1 VHKVVIHKR
10 GHYDR
15 LRYEQHPSP
24 PLPAGHVRIA
34 VHACGV
40 NYADCIVRMGLYSSA
55 REYVGWPITPGFE
68 VAGVVADV
76 GDGVTG
82 LSIGDPVLAVTR
94 FGGYT
99 DELVVPRH
107 QVWAR
112 PQSLSAV
119 EAAAMPAVFLTAWYA
134 LVQLARPESGAPI
147 LVHSAAGG
155 VGQALVQ
162 LARARGNKTVGIVGS
177 SHKIEAV
184 HALDPTAVV
193 VDKSANKRWW
203 DDVEREAP
211 DGYAAIFDA
220 NGVSTLK
227 ASYRHLAPTG
237 TLVIY
242 GFASMLPKGGK
253 RVSWLALAWD
263 FIRTPRFDPLHLV
276 ENNHNLMGFNL
287 SYLFDRVDI
296 LELGMGSLLPWFADG
311 TLSPPPVQTFALR
324 DVADA
329 HRAIESGQTVG
340 KLVLTTEHHP

>member
-1 VHKVVIHKR
+1 MHKVVIHRR

-24 PLPAGHVRIA
+24 SLPAGHVRIA

-76 GDGVTG
+76 GDGVTD

-112 PQSLSAV
+112 PESLSAV
-119 EAAAMPAVFLTAWYA
+119 QAAAMPAVFLTAWYA
-134 LVQLARPESGAPI
+134 LVHLARPERGAPI

-162 LARARGNKTVGIVGS
+162 LARARGNKTVGIVGG
-177 SHKIEAV
+177 SHKIASV
-184 HALDPTAVV
+184 HALDPSAVV
-193 VDKSANKRWW
+193 VDKSANGRWW
-203 DDVEREAP
+203 DDVTREAP
-211 DGYAAIFDA
+211 DGYAAVFDA

-227 ASYRHLAPTG
+227 TSYRHLAPTG

-253 RVSWLALAWD
+253 RVNWLSLAWD

-287 SYLFDRVDI
+287 SYLFDRADI
-296 LELGMGSLLPWFADG
+296 LDLAMGSLLPWFSDG
-311 TLSPPPVQTFALR
+311 TLSAPQVQTFALR

-329 HRAIESGQTVG
+329 HRAIESGKTVG